1 MPAAVTRWLK
11 GLVHCGPW
19 SPHAGYLALGTVV
32 QKPSAQGRL
41 HQSLAFAGW
50 RYAERF
56 TVLGD
61 SAAGYLNALCFQ

>member
-11 GLVHCGPW
+11 GLVHCGPCF
-19 SPHAGYLALGTVV
+19 PHAGYLALGTV

-41 HQSLAFAGW
+41 HQSLAFAGR

-56 TVLGD
+56 AVLGD